1 MIRLFLF
8 SLFLYGAVSSRAQTA
23 GVPARTTTVPAHAPT
38 TVPAHAPTIADDTK
52 VLSVNDATHNFGSIP
67 QGKPVTYQYV
77 LVNHTRDTI
86 TMQHVEASC
95 GCTTPRWN
103 KAPVPPGDS
112 TLLPVTYNAAGDGGF
127 QKSITIFY
135 TNNLRQLLYIR
146 GDVWKTPDTSVP
158 LNIGIQL
165 VKQ

>member
-8 SLFLYGAVSSRAQTA
+8 SLFLYTAAPSRAQTA
-23 GVPARTTTVPAHAPT
+23 PPNAAAH
-38 TVPAHAPTIADDTK
+38 VPTIADDTK
-52 VLSVNDATHNFGSIP
+52 VLSVDNATHDFGSIP
-67 QGKPVTYQYV
+67 QGKPVSCQYV
-77 LVNHTRDTI
+77 LVNRSADTI
-86 TMQHVEASC
+86 RMQHVEASC
-95 GCTTPRWN
+95 GCTTPHWN

-112 TLLPVTYNAAGDGGF
+112 TILPVTYSAAGSGGF

-135 TNNLRQLLYIR
+135 TNNLRQVLYIR

-158 LNIGIQL
+158 LNTGIQL

>member
-1 MIRLFLF
+1 MIRLFL
-8 SLFLYGAVSSRAQTA
+8 LFLSFYAAAPSRAQTTA
-23 GVPARTTTVPAHAPT
+23 ETSHVPT
-38 TVPAHAPTIADDTK
+38 TAAAPRIPTIADDTR
-52 VLSVNDATHNFGSIP
+52 VLALDNAIHDFGSIP

-77 LVNHTRDTI
+77 LVNHSGDTV

-103 KAPVPPGDS
+103 KTPIPPGDS
-112 TLLPVTYNAAGDGGF
+112 TILPVTYSAAGGGSF

-135 TNNLRQLLYIR
+135 TNNLRQLLYIK

-158 LNIGIQL
+158 LNTGIQL